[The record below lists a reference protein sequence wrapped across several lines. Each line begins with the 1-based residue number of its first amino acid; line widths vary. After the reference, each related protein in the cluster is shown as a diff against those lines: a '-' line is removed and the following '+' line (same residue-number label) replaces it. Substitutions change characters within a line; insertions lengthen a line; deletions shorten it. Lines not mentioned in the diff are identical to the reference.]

1 MVSGERLVTRPEV
14 DYPAVAPLPGA
25 QAAEHLTATEPAD
38 HQQLVRLRD
47 IEPFT
52 VHLFTLKFDVFR
64 HPFKDRVTW
73 AQVPQPLPVLSDPP
87 FEGAVRAQ
95 QTPERLAEMSG
106 MQHDQAHAAQYR
118 LLHPVGHLVSNLI
131 MRLMTPPD
139 QGEIGRAHV

>member
-52 VHLFTLKFDVFR
+52 VHLLTLKFDVLR
-64 HPFKDRVTW
+64 QPFEDRVTW
-73 AQVPQPLPVLSDPP
+73 AQVPEMLPVLSDPP
-87 FEGAVRAQ
+87 SEAAVRAQ
-95 QTPERLAEMSG
+95 QTPGRLAEMSG
-106 MQHDQAHAAQYR
+106 LQPDDSHAGQYR
-118 LLHPVGHLVSNLI
+118 VPPPARLLVRN
-131 MRLMTPPD
+131 
-139 QGEIGRAHV
+139 

>member
-1 MVSGERLVTRPEV
+1 MVSEERLVTRPEV

-52 VHLFTLKFDVFR
+52 VHLLTLKFDVLR

-73 AQVPQPLPVLSDPP
+73 AQVPETLPSSATRHLREQFVPSRRLNGLLKCPECSTIRPMPP
-87 FEGAVRAQ
+87 STACCTRSA
-95 QTPERLAEMSG
+95 TSSATSSC
-106 MQHDQAHAAQYR
+106 A
-118 LLHPVGHLVSNLI
+118 
-131 MRLMTPPD
+131 
-139 QGEIGRAHV
+139 